1 MHGGRDGGRDGAAE
15 LPTHGGRG
23 THLCAPPPAQ
33 VDEEEM
39 RKQQH
44 EIAAIMKMREAASSG
59 TQVGVWGVPLTPT
72 PWSMGMGWDGDGIR
86 MDTHA
91 VLWHRA
97 EVGGDGAAPGCWL
110 GPAAVLQQHAGCA
123 QSCSGAAAEHG
134 APPRVCTPPILQ
146 SDPCTTPKRCCPSC
160 TAWAPTATWW

>member
-1 MHGGRDGGRDGAAE
+1 MDGRQKGGMEGWMEGWMEGGMEGWREGWREEWREGWSSRAPHTWGPWDASV
-15 LPTHGGRG
+15 R
-23 THLCAPPPAQ
+23 PPPAQ

-86 MDTHA
+86 RG
-91 VLWHRA
+91 W
-97 EVGGDGAAPGCWL
+97 DGMGWD
-110 GPAAVLQQHAGCA
+110 GIRMGWD
-123 QSCSGAAAEHG
+123 GME
-134 APPRVCTPPILQ
+134 
-146 SDPCTTPKRCCPSC
+146 
-160 TAWAPTATWW
+160 